1 MYKPMSVRP
10 FCTLCESAFQEEEHV
25 VIIKE
30 DAEQPL
36 QSVEFNMSQLE
47 FIKSGATGST
57 EASETTNSDPDVDAD
72 LDVDS
77 NLDSDSTLNSEGLSW
92 SDYLRYN
99 PRVEPAQPSD
109 EDILS
114 KISKLP
120 PEITHRLSNEPND
133 EVFSVLI
140 RPPSDGIN
148 TFYVAHDHLGVRKVV
163 FAIPDN
169 EKAPAT
175 VEDTVLWWETIT
187 FEANHTPVN
196 VISDGVKVQSLYRTP
211 GLKRPAKT
219 YWPSLM
225 KPQDHPRVARL
236 NRGAKG
242 LPMVKRLRPLVLNDV
257 GMKALSACC
266 CENSDYSRHIPSDIE
281 PMWLHLVLDEGERI
295 AEIWGWQTFSRS
307 SDLVLRTNK
316 GRIWNIGPIVS
327 EREPFN
333 WNHFVDLPTREQST
347 IYFDE
352 SLRGINQLAFQ
363 EKKKPLVD
371 AKAAPEVMVPPPPAR
386 GRRISYFYFSERLK
400 DLLTVT
406 PCWIKSRKCLMQITG
421 LVLRY
426 GDGRVRT
433 LGVVRLDCLAE
444 PIDVTASAVPED
456 TFKPV

>member
-1 MYKPMSVRP
+1 MCRGTSLPDLREPEPDSSYRLNHQGPVWAS
-10 FCTLCESAFQEEEHV
+10 FIS
-25 VIIKE
+25 
-30 DAEQPL
+30 L
-36 QSVEFNMSQLE
+36 QGNH
-47 FIKSGATGST
+47 
-57 EASETTNSDPDVDAD
+57 
-72 LDVDS
+72 
-77 NLDSDSTLNSEGLSW
+77 
-92 SDYLRYN
+92 Y
-99 PRVEPAQPSD
+99 
-109 EDILS
+109 
-114 KISKLP
+114 IS
-120 PEITHRLSNEPND
+120 RLSNEPND

-148 TFYVAHDHLGVRKVV
+148 TFYVAHDHLGVLKVV

-175 VEDTVLWWETIT
+175 VEDTVLW
-187 FEANHTPVN
+187 
-196 VISDGVKVQSLYRTP
+196 
-211 GLKRPAKT
+211 PAKT

-242 LPMVKRLRPLVLNDV
+242 LPMVKGMRPLVLNDV

-266 CENSDYSRHIPSDIE
+266 CENSGRRYCLTLVAHYPDTPAIRYQDYSRHIPSDVE

-333 WNHFVDLPTREQST
+333 WNHLVDLPTGEPST

-363 EKKKPLVD
+363 EKKKPLVG

-386 GRRISYFYFSERLK
+386 ARRISYFYFSGRLK

-406 PCWIKSRKCLMQITG
+406 PCWIKSRKGLMQITG

-444 PIDVTASAVPED
+444 PIDVTASAGMSLSRKDIYHIVDIQTHPHKVEISESKWFPWRGRLTWWDRYWGGPHAISLFHEVPED

>member
-47 FIKSGATGST
+47 LIKSGATGST

-120 PEITHRLSNEPND
+120 PEITQEITILADYLTNPTMKSFQYSSDRRLTALTHSM
-133 EVFSVLI
+133 SHMTI
-140 RPPSDGIN
+140 WAS
-148 TFYVAHDHLGVRKVV
+148 
-163 FAIPDN
+163 
-169 EKAPAT
+169 EKLCLQSPT
-175 VEDTVLWWETIT
+175 TKKHPRLW
-187 FEANHTPVN
+187 
-196 VISDGVKVQSLYRTP
+196 RTRFF

-266 CENSDYSRHIPSDIE
+266 CENSGRRYCLTLVAHYPDTPAIRYQDYSRHIPSDIE

-363 EKKKPLVD
+363 EKKKPLVG

-444 PIDVTASAVPED
+444 PIDVTASAGGG
-456 TFKPV
+456 